1 MTPLIPE
8 SYTPVTYRSLQE
20 DLSER
25 LADHLDRLHLRAP
38 DLARR
43 YPTCRQGDI
52 ERLRNPEAAPLG
64 LKRLISMCEASGLR
78 VRLEVAP

>member
-8 SYTPVTYRSLQE
+8 PYTPITYRGLQE
-20 DLSER
+20 QLAER
-25 LADHLDRLHLRAP
+25 LADHLERLSLRAP

-78 VRLEVAP
+78 VKLDVAP